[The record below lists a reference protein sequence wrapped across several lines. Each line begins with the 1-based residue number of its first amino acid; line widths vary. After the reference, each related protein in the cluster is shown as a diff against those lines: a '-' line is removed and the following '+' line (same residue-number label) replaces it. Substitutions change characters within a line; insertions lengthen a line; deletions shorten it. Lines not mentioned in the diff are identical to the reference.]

1 MKLNVKNTVL
11 IGFSFLAISSFW
23 QMYDSLIPK
32 ILTGTF
38 NISKT
43 YSGIIMASDN
53 VLALFLLPLFGT
65 LSDKTKSPLG
75 RRKPYILVG
84 TIISAVLM
92 IGLPILDN
100 SYFLAP
106 SDTKVLLF
114 IINLALLLITMG
126 TFRSPAVAL
135 MPDITPKPLRSKGN
149 AIINLMGAVGGV
161 IYLIITSVLYSNS
174 RTEGLAHINY
184 LPIFTII
191 AGVMIFSLL
200 ILLLFVN
207 EPKLVR
213 LRERYEER
221 HNLPKDYTNPALEDK
236 KPMEKEVRKSLIFLL
251 LSVSFWF
258 IGYNGVNTWFTVYAE
273 EVWGMRVGQAST
285 CLTVATVGAIVSY
298 IPVGIVA
305 SKIGRRKTIK
315 FGVLLLSLCFF
326 GAFLCTLI
334 FAKFNFVLLVLFF
347 LVGLAWASIN
357 VNSLPMVVEM
367 CSGAKVGKFT
377 GLYYTFSMSA
387 QILTPILAGWLL
399 ENISYKVLFPYAAI
413 SVVIA
418 FITMSFVKH
427 GDNKI
432 VAKTGLD
439 AFDLDD

>member
-1 MKLNVKNTVL
+1 
-11 IGFSFLAISSFW
+11 
-23 QMYDSLIPK
+23 
-32 ILTGTF
+32 
-38 NISKT
+38 
-43 YSGIIMASDN
+43 
-53 VLALFLLPLFGT
+53 
-65 LSDKTKSPLG
+65 
-75 RRKPYILVG
+75 
-84 TIISAVLM
+84 
-92 IGLPILDN
+92 
-100 SYFLAP
+100 
-106 SDTKVLLF
+106 
-114 IINLALLLITMG
+114 
-126 TFRSPAVAL
+126 
-135 MPDITPKPLRSKGN
+135 
-149 AIINLMGAVGGV
+149 
-161 IYLIITSVLYSNS
+161 
-174 RTEGLAHINY
+174 
-184 LPIFTII
+184 
-191 AGVMIFSLL
+191 MIFSLL

-213 LRERYEER
+213 TRERYEER
-221 HNLPKDYTNPALEDK
+221 YNSRNAYRVSKAEDN
-236 KPMEKEVRKSLIFLL
+236 KPMEKQVRKSLIFLL

-315 FGVLLLSLCFF
+315 FGVLILSLCFF

-334 FAKFNFVLLVLFF
+334 FAKFNFILLVLFF

-367 CSGAKVGKFT
+367 CSGSKVGKFT
-377 GLYYTFSMSA
+377 GLYYTFSMTA
-387 QILTPILAGWLL
+387 QIITPVLAGWLL

-413 SVVIA
+413 SVAIA

-427 GDNKI
+427 GDNII